1 MPSINYLCFKC
12 DFINRFK
19 HLVSKS
25 NQMKKLAL
33 FMVFAGLFVNL
44 SCGVSPKSKETI
56 VQIETEFGNIK
67 IKLYDET
74 PLHRDNFIKLIKS
87 GVYTDLLFHRVI
99 QGFMIQ
105 GGDPDSKNAE
115 PGKQIGNGDLGY
127 TIPAEINPKFFHR
140 RGVLAAARQGDN
152 INPERRSS
160 ASQFYILQ
168 GKVFRPA
175 ELDTMEVKLDESR
188 KMNMLQAKIK
198 AVEPEL
204 NKLGQEGK
212 QDELMARYNAIK
224 EEVLAETAKLPSL
237 KFTEEQRKAYTTVGG
252 YPPLDNLYTIF
263 GEVIEGMGVVD
274 AIAKE
279 PTDRFDRP
287 QKNIKFT
294 ITLL

>member
-1 MPSINYLCFKC
+1 
-12 DFINRFK
+12 
-19 HLVSKS
+19 
-25 NQMKKLAL
+25 MKKLAL
-33 FMVFAGLFVNL
+33 FMIFAGLLINI

-56 VQIETEFGNIK
+56 VQIKTEFGNIK

-74 PLHRDNFIKLIKS
+74 PLHRDNFIKLIKE

-115 PGKQIGNGDLGY
+115 PGKMLGTGDLGY
-127 TIPAEINPKFFHR
+127 TIPAEINSKFFHR
-140 RGVLAAARQGDN
+140 RGVLAAARQGDDT
-152 INPERRSS
+152 NPERRSS

-175 ELDTMEVKLDESR
+175 ELDTMEVKLEESR
-188 KMNMLQAKIK
+188 KMNLLQAKIK

-204 NKLGQEGK
+204 NQLGAEGK
-212 QDELMARYNAIK
+212 QDELLARYNAIK
-224 EEVLAETAKLPSL
+224 EEVLAEVAQLPSL
-237 KFTEEQRKAYTTVGG
+237 KFTEEQRKAYTTIGG

-263 GEVIEGMGVVD
+263 GEVIEGMAIVD

-279 PTDRFDRP
+279 PTDRYDRP
-287 QKNIKFT
+287 QKDIKFT
-294 ITLL
+294 ITIL